1 MQLTQQ
7 FVMLAYTAV
16 CGADV
21 QLQWNQLQAFPPPPA
36 DATSSVEMTY
46 WKMAELN
53 SCFQT

>member
-21 QLQWNQLQAFPPPPA
+21 QFQRNQWQAFPPPPA
-36 DATSSVEMTY
+36 DATPSVEMTY
-46 WKMAELN
+46 
-53 SCFQT
+53 